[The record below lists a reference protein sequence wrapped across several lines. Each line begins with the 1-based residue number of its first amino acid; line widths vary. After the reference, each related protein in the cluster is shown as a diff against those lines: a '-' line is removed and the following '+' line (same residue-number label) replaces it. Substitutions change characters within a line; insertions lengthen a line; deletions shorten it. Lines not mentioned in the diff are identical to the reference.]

1 VTVTTDEAGRGRPA
15 EPSEQPIQPPEPP
28 TQPPEQPTPPLTS
41 AGRPEREV
49 IGAGGRNGHRPG
61 DAAPDFCLDGTGGR
75 TYCLA
80 DHRGEPV
87 LLVFY
92 PADNSP
98 VCTQQ
103 LRSYSEDLNKFE
115 ELGAA
120 VLCLSP
126 QDVASHEAFAT
137 AQGLRLPLLS
147 DEDKAVGQAYGVLG
161 PLGFY
166 RRSVFVVDRDGVIR
180 FARRSLSN
188 LTYLPTKDLVE
199 AIRATES

>member
-1 VTVTTDEAGRGRPA
+1 VTVSAGGPGRDQPAGTPGRLEEPAIAAGQPDQEVPGAAGTAGRG
-15 EPSEQPIQPPEPP
+15 
-28 TQPPEQPTPPLTS
+28 
-41 AGRPEREV
+41 
-49 IGAGGRNGHRPG
+49 PG
-61 DAAPDFCLDGTGGR
+61 DQAPDFCLDGTGGH
-75 TYCLA
+75 TYCLH

-103 LRSYSEDLNKFE
+103 LRSYSEDLNEFE
-115 ELGAA
+115 DLGAA
-120 VLCLSP
+120 VLCVSP
-126 QDVASHEAFAT
+126 QDVASHEAFAA

-147 DEDKAVGQAYGVLG
+147 DEDKAVGRAYGILG

-166 RRSVFVVDRDGVIR
+166 RRSVFVIDREGVIR

-188 LTYLPTKDLVE
+188 LTYLPTAQLVDAVRAAE
-199 AIRATES
+199 A

>member
-1 VTVTTDEAGRGRPA
+1 VA
-15 EPSEQPIQPPEPP
+15 S
-28 TQPPEQPTPPLTS
+28 
-41 AGRPEREV
+41 
-49 IGAGGRNGHRPG
+49 G
-61 DAAPDFCLDGTGGR
+61 DVAPDFTLEGTGGQ
-75 TYCLA
+75 TYRLS

-92 PADNSP
+92 PADHSP

-103 LRSYSEDLNKFE
+103 LRSYSEDLNEFDA
-115 ELGAA
+115 LGAV

-126 QDVASHEAFAT
+126 QDVASHEEFAA

-147 DEDKAVGQAYGVLG
+147 DTDQAVGAAYGILG

-166 RRSVFVVDRDGVIR
+166 RRSIFVVGRDGVIR

-188 LTYLPTKDLVE
+188 LTFLPTEQLVA
-199 AIRATES
+199 AIKATEDPPDRD

>member
-1 VTVTTDEAGRGRPA
+1 VGPTGEGAEAPEQSDQEVGRGRG
-15 EPSEQPIQPPEPP
+15 
-28 TQPPEQPTPPLTS
+28 L
-41 AGRPEREV
+41 
-49 IGAGGRNGHRPG
+49 GGVGPG
-61 DAAPDFCLDGTGGR
+61 DAAPDFTLEGTGGQ
-75 TYCLA
+75 TYRLS

-92 PADNSP
+92 PADHSP

-103 LRSYSEDLNKFE
+103 LRSYSEDLNEFDA
-115 ELGAA
+115 LGAV

-126 QDVASHEAFAT
+126 QDVASHEEFAA

-147 DEDKAVGQAYGVLG
+147 DTDQAVGAAYGILG

-166 RRSVFVVDRDGVIR
+166 RRSIFVVGRDGVIR

-188 LTYLPTKDLVE
+188 LTFLPTEQLVA
-199 AIRATES
+199 AIKATEDPPDRD

>member
-1 VTVTTDEAGRGRPA
+1 MTVSAGGPGGEPPA
-15 EPSEQPIQPPEPP
+15 ETPGRLEEPATTAGQPDQEVPGADG
-28 TQPPEQPTPPLTS
+28 T
-41 AGRPEREV
+41 AGQ
-49 IGAGGRNGHRPG
+49 GPG
-61 DAAPDFCLDGTGGR
+61 DQAPDFCLDGTGGR
-75 TYCLA
+75 TYCLH

-103 LRSYSEDLNKFE
+103 LRSYSEDLNEFE
-115 ELGAA
+115 DLGAA

-126 QDVASHEAFAT
+126 QDVGSHEAFA
-137 AQGLRLPLLS
+137 ADQGLRLPLLS
-147 DEDKAVGQAYGVLG
+147 DEDKAVGRAYGIVG

-166 RRSVFVVDRDGVIR
+166 RRSVFVIDRKGVIR

-188 LTYLPTKDLVE
+188 LTYLPTAQLVE
-199 AIRATES
+199 AVRAAEG

>member
-1 VTVTTDEAGRGRPA
+1 M
-15 EPSEQPIQPPEPP
+15 
-28 TQPPEQPTPPLTS
+28 
-41 AGRPEREV
+41 
-49 IGAGGRNGHRPG
+49 
-61 DAAPDFCLDGTGGR
+61 
-75 TYCLA
+75 
-80 DHRGEPV
+80 

-103 LRSYSEDLNKFE
+103 LRSYSEDLNEFE
-115 ELGAA
+115 KLGAA

-126 QDVASHEAFAT
+126 QDVASHEAFAA
-137 AQGLRLPLLS
+137 AQALRLPLLS
-147 DEDKAVGQAYGVLG
+147 DEDKAVGRAYGILG

-188 LTYLPTKDLVE
+188 LTYLPTS
-199 AIRATES
+199 APGRRHPGRRRA

>member
-1 VTVTTDEAGRGRPA
+1 VAADEAGGGRAAVPSGEPA
-15 EPSEQPIQPPEPP
+15 QPSDPPA
-28 TQPPEQPTPPLTS
+28 QPPEQLAQPSGPPGP
-41 AGRPEREV
+41 ADQEVVRAEGRH
-49 IGAGGRNGHRPG
+49 GHGPG
-61 DAAPDFCLDGTGGR
+61 DVAPDFCLDGTGGR
-75 TYCLA
+75 TYCLG

-147 DEDKAVGQAYGVLG
+147 DEDKAVGRAYGILG

-166 RRSVFVVDRDGVIR
+166 RRSVFVVDRHGVIR

-188 LTYLPTKDLVE
+188 LTYLPTNDLVE
-199 AIRATES
+199 AIRATAS